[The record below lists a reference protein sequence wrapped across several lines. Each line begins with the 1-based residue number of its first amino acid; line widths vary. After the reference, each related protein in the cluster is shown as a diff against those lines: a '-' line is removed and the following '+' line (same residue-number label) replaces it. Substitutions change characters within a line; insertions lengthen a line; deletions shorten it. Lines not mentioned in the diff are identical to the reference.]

1 MEKRQI
7 KEEEL
12 KAFDTDEVKER
23 LKMFAD
29 EPNVEKIKS
38 GDAVIDYTVRRK
50 KIYKGKMAPQGAVYI
65 VISMKTKTRKLEAHQ
80 LIPGLMGDQFE
91 KGVAEGLRDL
101 IKKKYDV

>member
-1 MEKRQI
+1 MTESKQLI
-7 KEEEL
+7 EMTNEEVQQRISQMSDNEAAEL
-12 KAFDTDEVKER
+12 QER
-23 LKMFAD
+23 LKNGTA
-29 EPNVEKIKS
+29 PTS
-38 GDAVIDYTVRRK
+38 YSVRRK

-80 LIPGLMGDQFE
+80 VIPGHMGEQFE